1 MPEIISAKPTDLL
14 ADTSNPRIPEEGL
27 SQPEALRA
35 IAKTQRGEEILAL
48 AQDIVSQ
55 KSLDPSALPIVIR
68 AGQTGHFVVLEGNRR
83 LTAIRALE
91 KPASFEGVF
100 SESVLQQ
107 MRKLSTLYQSAPID
121 KIKCCLMANAQ
132 EAQHW
137 IDLRHTGK
145 NGGAGLVQW
154 GPHEK
159 ARHISRTRAEVET
172 HTRLLDFLE
181 EGGHLTKAERR
192 KVPSAAFERLVN
204 SKAVREKIGFS
215 VGKQGE
221 LDFKNEA
228 AGVKGLLHITHDLAS
243 GKTKT
248 GDIYSKQQRVDYAN
262 RLPVPPASSSAKAT
276 PPPPPPPV
284 VGLTPPGGATAPVD
298 TKAPL
303 LRLQKERDKLI
314 PSDVRLRITEPRIR
328 SMAKELQGL
337 ELSEYQNAPAVLFRV
352 FLELSA
358 DYYLVHTMHKTKDPL
373 RPLNLSTKLLDI
385 VGHLEST
392 NVLSR
397 QDAAPVKAACAKN
410 SFLAISVLTMNE
422 YIHNYLMVPTPTDL
436 RATWDG
442 FEPFL
447 KAIWP

>member
-1 MPEIISAKPTDLL
+1 MPEIISVTPANLL
-14 ADTSNPRIPEEGL
+14 ADSSNPRIPEEGL
-27 SQPEALRA
+27 GQREALRA
-35 IAKTQRGEEILAL
+35 IARNQHGEEILAL

-68 AGQTGHFVVLEGNRR
+68 TDQADRFVVLEGNRR

-91 KPASFEGVF
+91 NPVSFEGVF
-100 SESVLQQ
+100 SEPVLQQ
-107 MRKLSTLYQSAPID
+107 MRKLSTQYQAAPVD
-121 KIKCCLMANAQ
+121 KIQCCLMASAQ

-145 NGGAGLVQW
+145 NGGAGLVEW

-159 ARHISRTRAEVET
+159 ARHISRTRGEVQT

-181 EGGHLTKAERR
+181 DGGHLTKVERTQ
-192 KVPSAAFERLVN
+192 VPNAAFERLVK

-215 VGKQGE
+215 IDRQGK
-221 LDFKNEA
+221 LDFKDEA
-228 AGVKGLLHITHDLAS
+228 SGVKGLLHIAHDLAS

-248 GDIYSKQQRVDYAN
+248 GDIYSKQQRIDYAN
-262 RLPVPPASSSAKAT
+262 RIPVVAVPPPTRTAQAT
-276 PPPPPPPV
+276 V
-284 VGLTPPGGATAPVD
+284 AATTSMPATTS
-298 TKAPL
+298 TKPPL

-314 PSDVRLRITEPRIR
+314 PSDVRLRIAEPRIQR
-328 SMAKELQGL
+328 MGKELQGL
-337 ELSEYQNAPAVLFRV
+337 ELSEYPNGIAVLFRV
-352 FLELSA
+352 FLELST
-358 DYYLVHTMHKTKDPL
+358 DFYLVHTMHRTKDSL

-397 QDAAPVKAACAKN
+397 QDAAPVRAACAKK

-422 YIHNYLMVPTPTDL
+422 YIHNYLMIPTPTDL
-436 RATWDG
+436 RAAWDG

-447 KAIWP
+447 KAIWQ